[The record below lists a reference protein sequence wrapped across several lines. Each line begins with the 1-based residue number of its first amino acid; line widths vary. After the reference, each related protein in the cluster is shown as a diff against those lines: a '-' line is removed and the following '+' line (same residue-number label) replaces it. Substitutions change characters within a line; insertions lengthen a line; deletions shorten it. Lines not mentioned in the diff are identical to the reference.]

1 MPTPLETRIINIQKK
16 IKITATGIFDLATCV
31 EIEKLKGISLS
42 STSTLFE
49 HKKEIQKS
57 LGFVGKEID
66 GIVGPA
72 TISRIEDFVSKILPS
87 IPVGA
92 TMIVSKKSLDII
104 INSEISSKSA
114 YQTKYKF
121 PIWPEGDSGITIG
134 IGYDLGYVSLTQF
147 TNDWKNVLSTID
159 FNKLSTTIG
168 KKGDNAK
175 DALSNSIKN
184 IVITW
189 EQALEVF
196 YTKSMPKYAKSTR
209 NIYPGIEKLPP
220 DAQGAILSLVYNR
233 GESLANTDR
242 RKEMRNLVGLIAN
255 GNLKKIA
262 NEIRAMKRLWTSAQ
276 RGLWIRRDTEA
287 DLVEN
292 ATYFMQTD
300 ELIFV

>member
-1 MPTPLETRIINIQKK
+1 M
-16 IKITATGIFDLATCV
+16 
-31 EIEKLKGISLS
+31 LK
-42 STSTLFE
+42 
-49 HKKEIQKS
+49 
-57 LGFVGKEID
+57 
-66 GIVGPA
+66 
-72 TISRIEDFVSKILPS
+72 
-87 IPVGA
+87 
-92 TMIVSKKSLDII
+92 
-104 INSEISSKSA
+104 
-114 YQTKYKF
+114 
-121 PIWPEGDSGITIG
+121 
-134 IGYDLGYVSLTQF
+134 F

-255 GNLKKIA
+255 GNLNKIA
-262 NEIRAMKRLWTSAQ
+262 NKIRAMKRLWTSAQ
-276 RGLWIRRDTEA
+276 RGLWIRRDAEA